1 MTPPPTNI
9 DGTDITGATIDGQ
22 EVQEITVDGQTV
34 FTAVPDVPDTVVLD
48 FETGDMS
55 QFDTAP
61 NMIAQSSKVFNGSFS
76 GFSDND
82 TGNISALK
90 TVYSEEQQI
99 AAYEHYQAES
109 SGGNGF
115 AIVLFDGSG
124 NEVLRAGS
132 PNRDIQVQG
141 ANGVT
146 TLQGVSDEDWYNL
159 EITFDWQ
166 SGTFTATS
174 DNGSSATLN
183 LKSTNGVKTM
193 EIWGVL
199 TNISDTLGSGRVFAW
214 FDDFIFTT

>member
-1 MTPPPTNI
+1 MSTPI
-9 DGTDITGATIDGQ
+9 RDGSGDSIGSIRLGDGSEISEVRTGAGDVLFSAI
-22 EVQEITVDGQTV
+22 
-34 FTAVPDVPDTVVLD
+34 PDSVVYD

-55 QFDTAP
+55 EFDTAP
-61 NMIAQSSKVFNGSFS
+61 NMVAQSSKVFNGSFS
-76 GFSDND
+76 GFSDNN
-82 TGNISALK
+82 TGNISARA

-109 SGGNGF
+109 STGNGF

-132 PNRDIQVQG
+132 SNRDIQVLG

-146 TLQGVSDEDWYNL
+146 TLQDTGDTDWYNL
-159 EITFDWQ
+159 EVTFDWQ

-174 DNGSSATLN
+174 DNGNTATLN
-183 LKSTNGVKTM
+183 LLSTNGVKTM
-193 EIWGVL
+193 EIWGVES
-199 TNISDTLGSGRVFAW
+199 NVSDTLGSGRIFAW